1 MIFNLFFANK
11 IIVFCF
17 FFLLIIDLN
26 FLIPA
31 VMALI
36 FNPNADLIMPIEIP
50 TKESKAEI
58 ETHPVTA
65 DAKISKCSI

>member
-1 MIFNLFFANK
+1 
-11 IIVFCF
+11 
-17 FFLLIIDLN
+17 
-26 FLIPA
+26 
-31 VMALI
+31 MALI

-58 ETHPVTA
+58 ETYPVTA